1 MQGLTSFLIILLI
14 IAAILQLDVYF
25 SVLYLLGAVYL
36 ISRLWSRRMLNPVSA
51 ERSFVPRAFHGE
63 RIDVTLH
70 VHNAGRLPVPYLEI
84 REGWPVQLSSPPF
97 YRRVI
102 SLGPHERRRFQYTLV
117 GRRRGYY
124 KIGPFVMRA
133 GGVLGIHPTQ
143 SSEVGPEP
151 LIVYPQVV
159 SLQHLGLPTR
169 SPLVKLPARSPLFED
184 PSCIVGVRGYQWGDS
199 PRRIHWTATANV
211 GHLLVKQYRPS
222 ISRETLICLDLSRE
236 GYAQETR
243 FVAPELAIVAAA
255 SIANHIAI
263 RDGLPVGLATE
274 AMDPLLGEPNHFHL
288 SPRAGRGHL
297 ISLLEILARV
307 ELADAISFP
316 ALLHRASVRLSWGAT
331 MVVITGRESE
341 SLYEGLVHL
350 RRSGFAVALILVQP
364 GRPSPELQARAAL
377 LGVPVYRVWR
387 EADLQEGVG
396 EPTPNVW
403 R

>member
-1 MQGLTSFLIILLI
+1 MKGLTSFLIILLV

-36 ISRLWSRRMLNPVSA
+36 LSRLWNRRMLEPVSA
-51 ERSFVPRAFHGE
+51 GRSFVARAFHGE
-63 RIDVTLH
+63 QIKVTLH
-70 VHNAGRLPVPYLEI
+70 VRNAGRLPIPYLQI
-84 REGWPVQLSSPPF
+84 HEGWPVQLASPPF

-102 SLGPHERRRFQYTLV
+102 SLGPRERRRFEYTLV

-124 KIGPFVMRA
+124 EIGPITMQ
-133 GGVLGIHPTQ
+133 GGGLFGIHPVQ
-143 SSEVGPEP
+143 SIQVGPDP
-151 LIVYPQVV
+151 LIVYPQVMP
-159 SLQHLGLPTR
+159 LQQLGLPTR

-184 PSCIVGVRGYQWGDS
+184 PSCVIGVRDYQWGDS

-222 ISRETLICLDLSRE
+222 IARETLICLDLSRA
-236 GYAQETR
+236 GYSHETR

-263 RDGLPVGLATE
+263 HDGLPVGLATE
-274 AMDPLLGEPNHFHL
+274 AMDPLLGKPSRFFL

-297 ISLLEILARV
+297 MSLLDILARA

-316 ALLHRASVRLSWGAT
+316 AMLRRESVRLSWGAT
-331 MVVITGRESE
+331 MVVITGQESE

-350 RRSGFAVALILVQP
+350 RRSGFAVALVLVQS
-364 GRPSPELQARAAL
+364 GRRSPELQARANL

-387 EADLQEGVG
+387 EADLKEGVG
-396 EPTPNVW
+396 EPAANVW